1 MLDNMSRVG
10 SHVNRSWL
18 ESDGL
23 VNVIEADIREPE
35 QVTDIVHDLQ
45 PEIIF
50 HLAGQVAMTT
60 SIANPRLDFEVN
72 TLGTFNVL
80 EAIRTTAPNCRVI
93 YSSTN
98 KVYGDLEYCVFE
110 EDKSRYINTS
120 FPVGCDENI
129 KLDFHSPYGTS
140 KGAADQYVLDYARI
154 FGLNTTVLRH
164 SSIYGGRQFAT
175 KDQGWLGWFIA
186 EALRIEKDGGSGVVQ
201 ISGNGKQVRDL
212 LHSTDCVDL
221 YLRAGMS
228 SSDFGSVF
236 NIGGGVDNSMSLLE
250 LLDFLSNELKISIEI
265 DHLPARESDQKV
277 FIADI
282 GAAMKQF
289 DWSPKVAKYDG
300 IREMVGWVRSISER
314 VV

>member
-1 MLDNMSRVG
+1 MRVLITGGCGFLGSNIAKAAAGKGWTVSVLDNMSRVG

-45 PEIIF
+45 PEIMF

-140 KGAADQYVLDYARI
+140 KGAADQYVLITREY
-154 FGLNTTVLRH
+154 
-164 SSIYGGRQFAT
+164 
-175 KDQGWLGWFIA
+175 
-186 EALRIEKDGGSGVVQ
+186 SG
-201 ISGNGKQVRDL
+201 
-212 LHSTDCVDL
+212 
-221 YLRAGMS
+221 
-228 SSDFGSVF
+228 
-236 NIGGGVDNSMSLLE
+236 
-250 LLDFLSNELKISIEI
+250 
-265 DHLPARESDQKV
+265 
-277 FIADI
+277 
-282 GAAMKQF
+282 
-289 DWSPKVAKYDG
+289 
-300 IREMVGWVRSISER
+300 
-314 VV
+314 